1 LVIIKFFLELCG
13 VLNNNQ
19 KVSVGFIVVKDDET
33 SVYNLGDF
41 K

>member
-1 LVIIKFFLELCG
+1 LVIIKFFLELYG

-19 KVSVGFIVVKDDET
+19 KVSAGFIVVRDDAT
-33 SVYNLGDF
+33 SVYKLGDF